1 MSGNDIVL
9 YITLGFMLICFVVWL
24 WQSIVKRRRLEDDI
38 AQQRESDGND
48 DSGEAD
54 VQPRDDEAQRK

>member
-54 VQPRDDEAQRK
+54 VQPPDDESPRK

>member
-48 DSGEAD
+48 DSVEPD

>member
-54 VQPRDDEAQRK
+54 AQPQDDEAQRK